1 LTTHIEATLEQ
12 QVTDRDRI
20 FDNVS
25 GDFDAQPSN
34 FDGDANTQSDA
45 ELQISTSNDN
55 VTFSTFQDFVIGDYT
70 ARFYKF
76 RLVLTSSNNSATP
89 IVTAVGVKIKLEAFT
104 VSENDVV
111 SGTGTKSVTYPK
123 TFNQNPAITL
133 SIQNMASGDTYTI
146 SSKSTTG
153 FNIAFVNSS
162 GSGVSRTFDYVAKG
176 V

>member
-1 LTTHIEATLEQ
+1 M
-12 QVTDRDRI
+12 
-20 FDNVS
+20 
-25 GDFDAQPSN
+25 
-34 FDGDANTQSDA
+34 
-45 ELQISTSNDN
+45 
-55 VTFSTFQDFVIGDYT
+55 
-70 ARFYKF
+70 
-76 RLVLTSSNNSATP
+76 VLTSSNNSATP